1 MKIDMHVHSKFSK
14 RPSEWILKKLGCPES
29 FTDPVHLYNIAKK
42 RGMCL
47 VTITDH
53 NSIEGCLEIANHPD
67 TFISEEVTTYFP
79 DDGCKLH
86 VLVYNIDE
94 KIHQDI
100 QKIRE
105 NVFDLTAYLRESR
118 ISHVLAHPLFSVNHK
133 LTVEHFEKCLLVFK
147 NLELN
152 GARIEEQN
160 RCLEFLLSIL
170 TPETIDQLAD
180 KHNLAPLCLFPWI
193 KNMVG
198 GSDDHSSLT
207 IGSRYTEVEGAVSAE
222 DFLQGIEQ
230 NRARVSGPASTPKT
244 LAHNVYSVAYQFYQ
258 HKFDLKKYVNSDIIF
273 KFLDRF
279 LQVDQ
284 ESHPGFLAR
293 LNFIWKNGKRRKT
306 VDLGNTSVLTMLRQE
321 THRLIWDDPQL
332 AEIFKSGN
340 ASHENLDEQWFRFV
354 NQVSNKV
361 LGHFTDHVMDSLA
374 GAHFLNLFHAL
385 GSAGALYS
393 VLAPY
398 FVAFSIYSEDRRFA
412 RTVLDRFLR
421 GEPNCAKHTDIKI
434 AHFTDTFYEVNGVAG
449 TLKRQL
455 EAASRTNKNYRVI
468 TCDSA
473 NNPGEEGVQNFKP
486 IGVYEVSVYPEQ
498 KLFYPPFLELLN
510 YCFNEGFTHIHSATP
525 GPLGLAALSIS
536 RILGLPLVGT
546 YHTALPQYAQ
556 YLTEDASITE
566 LTWKYVL
573 WYYDQMDLVFVPSKS
588 TAAELV
594 DKGIAPHKIR
604 LFPRGVDLDLFNPEK
619 ASDSIDEYC
628 GPSRPVKLL
637 YVGRISREKNLQLL
651 VNVFKALCGSRDDI
665 ALVLVGDGPYRE
677 EMEES
682 LRGAP
687 AVFMGYLEGEALAS
701 IYASCDLFV
710 FPSTT
715 DTFGNV
721 VLEAQASGI
730 PVIVTDCGGPQ
741 ENVIPGETG
750 LVVEGHSESSF
761 LEGIK
766 TLLSDPKRLKTMGLE
781 ARRYMESRSFDKAFD
796 KAWELYREA
805 PDVRFTSYEPSW
817 TCSPDMAARN
827 MAKSLQWASM

>member
-29 FTDPVHLYNIAKK
+29 FTDPAHLYNIAKK
-42 RGMCL
+42 RGMSL

-53 NSIEGCLEIANHPD
+53 NTIDGCLEIADLPD

-100 QKIRE
+100 QKVRE

-118 ISHVLAHPLFSVNHK
+118 ITHVLAHPLFSINQR
-133 LTVEHFEKCLLVFK
+133 LTIEHFEKCLLMFK

-160 RCLEFLLSIL
+160 RCLQLILSIL
-170 TPETIDQLAD
+170 TPETMEQLAE
-180 KHNLAPLCLFPWI
+180 KHGLTPSSTFPWV
-193 KNMVG
+193 KNVTG

-207 IGSRYTEVEGAVSAE
+207 IARRYTEVEGAVGAE
-222 DFLQGIEQ
+222 HFLRGVERG
-230 NRARVSGPASTPKT
+230 RAGVAGPGSTPQA

-258 HKFDLKKYVNSDIIF
+258 HKFDLKKYVSSDIIF

-284 ESHPGFLAR
+284 ESHPGLLAR
-293 LNFIWKNGKRRKT
+293 LNFLWRGGKRRKT
-306 VDLGNTSVLTMLRQE
+306 ADLGNTSVLSVLRQE

-332 AEIFKSGN
+332 AEIFKNGN
-340 ASHENLDEQWFRFV
+340 GSHDNLDEQWFRFV
-354 NQVSNKV
+354 NKVSNKV

-412 RTVLDRFLR
+412 GSVLDRMVHR
-421 GEPNCAKHTDIKI
+421 KPNCAKRSGDINI

-455 EAASRTNKNYRVI
+455 EAAGRTDKNYRVL
-468 TCDSA
+468 TCDSENSRCDA
-473 NNPGEEGVQNFKP
+473 GVQNFKP
-486 IGVYEVSVYPEQ
+486 IGVYEISVYPEQ
-498 KLFYPPFLELLN
+498 KLFYPPFLEILN
-510 YCFNEGFTHIHSATP
+510 YCYDEAFTHIHSATP
-525 GPLGLAALSIS
+525 GPLGLAALAIA
-536 RILGLPLVGT
+536 RILRLPLIGT

-573 WYYDQMDLVFVPSKS
+573 WYYDQMDLVCVPSKS
-588 TAAELV
+588 TAAELA
-594 DKGIAPHKIR
+594 DKGISPHKIR
-604 LFPRGVDLDLFNPEK
+604 VFPRGVDTVRFHPDKRSGCLDEHG
-619 ASDSIDEYC
+619 E
-628 GPSRPVKLL
+628 VKNAVRLL

-651 VNVFKALCGSRDDI
+651 VNVFRSLSQLRDDV
-665 ALVLVGDGPYRE
+665 ALVVVGDGPYRE
-677 EMEES
+677 EMQQA
-682 LRGAP
+682 LRGTRS
-687 AVFMGYLEGEALAS
+687 VFMGYLGGETLAS
-701 IYASCDLFV
+701 VYASCDLFV

-730 PVIVTDCGGPQ
+730 PVIVTDFGGPQ
-741 ENVIPGETG
+741 ENIVPGETG
-750 LVVEGHSESSF
+750 LIVQGNSERSF
-761 LEGIK
+761 LEGIQN
-766 TLLSDPKRLKTMGLE
+766 LLSDLKRLKSMGLA
-781 ARRYMESRSFDKAFD
+781 ARRYAENRSFDKAFD
-796 KAWELYREA
+796 KAWALYGEVSEF
-805 PDVRFTSYEPSW
+805 PTTSFEIPRTW
-817 TCSPDMAARN
+817 SPGMASATWQ
-827 MAKSLQWASM
+827 MG

>member
-29 FTDPVHLYNIAKK
+29 FTDPFHLYNIAKK
-42 RGMCL
+42 RGMSL

-53 NSIEGCLEIANHPD
+53 NTIDGCLEIADLPD

-100 QKIRE
+100 QKLRE
-105 NVFDLTAYLRESR
+105 NVFDLTAYLRDRR
-118 ISHVLAHPLFSVNHK
+118 ITHVLAHPLFSVNHR
-133 LTVEHFEKCLLVFK
+133 LTIEHFEKCLLIFK

-152 GARIEEQN
+152 GARIEDQN
-160 RCLEFLLSIL
+160 RCIELLVSIL
-170 TPETIDQLAD
+170 TPETMEQLAE
-180 KHNLAPLCLFPWI
+180 KNGLAPSCNFPWI
-193 KNMVG
+193 KNMTG

-207 IGSRYTEVEGAVSAE
+207 IARRYTEVEGAVGAE
-222 DFLQGIEQ
+222 HFLRGVEQ
-230 NRARVSGPASTPKT
+230 SRARVAGPGSTPKT

-258 HKFDLKKYVNSDIIF
+258 HKFDLKKYVSSDIIF

-284 ESHPGFLAR
+284 ESHPGLLAR
-293 LNFIWKNGKRRKT
+293 LNFLWRNGKRRKAT
-306 VDLGNTSVLTMLRQE
+306 DLGNTSVLTILRQE

-332 AEIFKSGN
+332 AEIFKNGN
-340 ASHENLDEQWFRFV
+340 GTHEDLDEKWLRFV
-354 NQVSNKV
+354 NKVSNKV

-398 FVAFSIYSEDRRFA
+398 FVAFSIFSEDRRFA
-412 RTVLDRFLR
+412 TAVLDRFIH
-421 GEPNCAKHTDIKI
+421 GESSCSRRMGGMRV

-455 EAASRTNKNYRVI
+455 QAASQTDKNYRVI
-468 TCDSA
+468 TCDSGD
-473 NNPGEEGVQNFKP
+473 NRSDEGVRNFKP
-486 IGVYEVSVYPEQ
+486 IGVYEISVYPEQ
-498 KLFYPPFLELLN
+498 KLFYPPFLEILN
-510 YCFNEGFTHIHSATP
+510 YCYDEAFTHIHSATP
-525 GPLGLAALSIS
+525 GPLGLAALAIA
-536 RILGLPLVGT
+536 RILRLPLVGT

-556 YLTEDASITE
+556 YLTEDASVTE

-573 WYYDQMDLVFVPSKS
+573 WYYDQMDLVCVPSES
-588 TAAELV
+588 TAAELAH
-594 DKGIAPHKIR
+594 KGISPHKIR
-604 LFPRGVDLDLFNPEK
+604 VFPRGVDVVRFHPDKRSDCLD
-619 ASDSIDEYC
+619 DRC
-628 GPSRPVKLL
+628 GAQGAARLL
-637 YVGRISREKNLQLL
+637 YVGRISKEKNLQLL
-651 VNVFKALCGSRDDI
+651 VNVFRALCQTRGDVV
-665 ALVLVGDGPYRE
+665 LVVVGDGPYRE
-677 EMEES
+677 EMQQA
-682 LRGAP
+682 LRGTP
-687 AVFMGYLEGEALAS
+687 SVFTGYLEGEALAS
-701 IYASCDLFV
+701 AYASCDLFV

-741 ENVIPGETG
+741 ENILPGQTG
-750 LVVEGHSESSF
+750 LAVEGNSENS
-761 LEGIK
+761 LLQGIQS
-766 TLLSDPKRLKTMGLE
+766 LLSNIERLKAMGLE
-781 ARRYMESRSFDKAFD
+781 ARRYAESRSFDKAFD
-796 KAWELYREA
+796 KAWELYKET
-805 PDVRFTSYEPSW
+805 PDAGSTKFEPSW
-817 TCSPDMAARN
+817 TWSPDV
-827 MAKSLQWASM
+827 ASGM